1 MLKVKF
7 LDNYKKKHIKLV
19 EIQKYLKKINL
30 KEFSQYQ
37 VFYAKP
43 KILKI
48 LFRSLVCIRI
58 NKNH

>member
-19 EIQKYLKKINL
+19 EIEKYLKKLNL

-37 VFYAKP
+37 VLYAKP

-48 LFRSLVCIRI
+48 LFRNLVCIRI